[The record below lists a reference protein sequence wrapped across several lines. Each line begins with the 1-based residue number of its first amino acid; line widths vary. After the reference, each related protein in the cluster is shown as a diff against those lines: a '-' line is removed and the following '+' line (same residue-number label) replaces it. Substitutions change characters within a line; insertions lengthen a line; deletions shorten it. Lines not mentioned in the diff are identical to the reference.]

1 MKQQSRTVPRRRQ
14 SVSPTP
20 RHLPLVDILIDTQAE
35 LQELVVASGLKVLE
49 AMLEEDRAAVCGPRY
64 AHQPARQAYRT
75 GHTPSQ
81 VVLGGRKVAIRW
93 PRARRAG
100 EEVPLPTARAFAN
113 ADPLNR
119 RVVDQMLI
127 GVATRQYA
135 RSLDPLGADVT
146 TRGTSK
152 RAVSRRVVAQTQA
165 QLDAWR
171 ATPLDALDL
180 VGLLIDGVHVG
191 GHGIV
196 VARGIDTMGAKH
208 PLGLWE
214 GATENATVCQGLL
227 TNLGSRG
234 LRTDRSLLVIV
245 VGAKALDT
253 AVTQTF
259 GRAALVQRCQVH
271 KGRNILEHLPEAQ
284 RPWVKAVL
292 TRAYTNSHVKTAKRL
307 LQDLARRLDTDYPSA
322 ATSVREGLDETLT
335 VLGVGLS
342 ERLQRSLATTNAIES
357 LLSRTRH
364 VQRQV
369 KRWRGGT
376 MVLRWVAAGVLE
388 GCFRYQLLL
397 PRPYLVLTKPLRLD
411 IQCRRARPRLPAR
424 RRSGSRWPLTSRAS
438 RTRTA
443 WPVSATATS
452 GCGWMRTACPT
463 RWTSPTRPTPWST
476 PTLGKTLKV
485 RVTFDDDVGHTE
497 TLTSAATATVT
508 TAAGAPGSPRNLSA
522 TVGVGQVVLVWE
534 HPIGAGTARAPYVT
548 SERRVTSN
556 IHPRRFVGVSGN
568 TSRPPSFKGRVPTAR
583 PRCQTRRVS
592 RSARP
597 HPSSPL
603 QAEACRHSD
612 TGSGPGGLACPPIP
626 C

>member
-1 MKQQSRTVPRRRQ
+1 MKKPSRTVPRRRQ

-81 VVLGGRKVAIRW
+81 VVLGGRKVAIRR

-127 GVATRQYA
+127 GVATRQDA

-152 RAVSRRVVAQTQA
+152 SAVSRRFVAQTQA

-196 VARGIDTMGAKH
+196 VARGIDKMGAKH

-227 TNLGSRG
+227 TNLASRG
-234 LRTDRSLLVIV
+234 RRTDRSLLVIV
-245 VGAKALDT
+245 DGAKALDT

-357 LLSRTRH
+357 LS
-364 VQRQV
+364 
-369 KRWRGGT
+369 
-376 MVLRWVAAGVLE
+376 AE
-388 GCFRYQLLL
+388 
-397 PRPYLVLTKPLRLD
+397 
-411 IQCRRARPRLPAR
+411 RAMC
-424 RRSGSRWPLTSRAS
+424 
-438 RTRTA
+438 
-443 WPVSATATS
+443 SA
-452 GCGWMRTACPT
+452 M
-463 RWTSPTRPTPWST
+463 
-476 PTLGKTLKV
+476 
-485 RVTFDDDVGHTE
+485 
-497 TLTSAATATVT
+497 
-508 TAAGAPGSPRNLSA
+508 
-522 TVGVGQVVLVWE
+522 
-534 HPIGAGTARAPYVT
+534 
-548 SERRVTSN
+548 
-556 IHPRRFVGVSGN
+556 
-568 TSRPPSFKGRVPTAR
+568 
-583 PRCQTRRVS
+583 
-592 RSARP
+592 
-597 HPSSPL
+597 
-603 QAEACRHSD
+603 
-612 TGSGPGGLACPPIP
+612 
-626 C
+626 